1 MFEEK
6 KLQRQPKQLSR
17 QSYLQ
22 QQNTLKAF
30 ERVRMRILENGAL
43 SFHPIKIHP
52 NHTLAEIVRHRNSVG
67 RENPG
72 SSPPD
77 MPKVTTKKSC
87 LTTTSDLKTL
97 IGTLKGL
104 IVSP

>member
-52 NHTLAEIVRHRNSVG
+52 NHTLAEIVGHRSSVG
-67 RENPG
+67 RESVG
-72 SSPPD
+72 PD

-87 LTTTSDLKTL
+87 LTTISD
-97 IGTLKGL
+97 
-104 IVSP
+104 